1 MLQYIEK
8 RMKVDSGAIKRL
20 ARLARIRMPESKYEM
35 YAKELSNIV
44 DVIDKLQE
52 VDTKGLEP
60 LVSVSDHRTPLRA
73 DNVTDGNCDNK
84 ILSNA
89 PKSKFGYF
97 LVPKV
102 VE

>member
-1 MLQYIEK
+1 
-8 RMKVDSGAIKRL
+8 MKIDSSAIKRIAKL
-20 ARLARIRMPESKYEM
+20 AKIRVPESKYEM

-52 VDTKGLEP
+52 VDTSGLEP
-60 LVSVSDHRTPLRA
+60 VVSVSDHRTPLRA
-73 DNVTDGNCDNK
+73 DTVTDGNCDDK